1 MKILLLNGVNMN
13 MLGKR
18 DNTLY
23 GSDTLA
29 TLEQKVQDFAKSLGA
44 ELVCA
49 QSNIEGELVN
59 ILQQTDCDAV
69 VFNAGAYAH
78 YSYALRD
85 CIECINIPVVNV
97 HMSNIYARE
106 SFRHTDVLA
115 SVCSANFVGQGIQS
129 YFDAVEFLVKNDSVL
144 NLLFTNF

>member
-18 DNTLY
+18 DHSLY

-29 TLEQKVQDFAKSLGA
+29 QLENKVRLFAQSLGA
-44 ELVCA
+44 EVICA

-59 ILQQTDCDAV
+59 IMQQTHCDGV
-69 VFNAGAYAH
+69 VFNAGAYSH

-85 CIECINIPVVNV
+85 CIECIDVPVVEV
-97 HMSNIYARE
+97 HMSNIYDRE
-106 SFRHTDVLA
+106 PFRHVDVLA
-115 SVCSANFVGQGIQS
+115 DVCKAMFFGKGIQS
-129 YFDAVEFLVKNDSVL
+129 YFDAVEYLVNNK
-144 NLLFTNF
+144 

>member
-18 DNTLY
+18 DHTLY

-29 TLEQKVQDFAKSLGA
+29 TLEQKVQAYAKTLGA
-44 ELVCA
+44 EVICA

-59 ILQQTDCDAV
+59 ILQQTNCDAV
-69 VFNAGAYAH
+69 VFNAGAYSH

-85 CIECINIPVVNV
+85 CIECISIPVIEV
-97 HMSNIYARE
+97 HMSNIYKRE
-106 SFRHTDVLA
+106 SFRHVDVLQD
-115 SVCSANFVGQGIQS
+115 VCKATFFGKGLQS
-129 YFDAVEFLVKNDSVL
+129 YLDAINYIVNNK
-144 NLLFTNF
+144 

>member
-18 DNTLY
+18 DPSLY

-29 TLEQKVQDFAKSLGA
+29 TLEQKVQQFAQTLGA
-44 ELVCA
+44 EVVCA

-69 VFNAGAYAH
+69 VLNAGAYSH

-85 CIECINIPVVNV
+85 CIECIGIPVVEV

-106 SFRHTDVLA
+106 TFRHTDVLA
-115 SVCSANFVGQGIQS
+115 DVCVANFVGRGIQG
-129 YFDAVEFLVKNDSVL
+129 YFDAVEFLVNNHTTLQFIMD
-144 NLLFTNF
+144 NL

>member
-18 DNTLY
+18 DPSLY

-29 TLEQKVQDFAKSLGA
+29 TLEQKVQQFAKTLGA
-44 ELVCA
+44 EVVCA

-69 VFNAGAYAH
+69 VLNAGAYSH

-85 CIECINIPVVNV
+85 CIECIGIPVIEV

-106 SFRHTDVLA
+106 TFRHTDVLA
-115 SVCSANFVGQGIQS
+115 DVCVANFVGRGIQG
-129 YFDAVEFLVKNDSVL
+129 YFDAVEFLVNNHTTL
-144 NLLFTNF
+144 

>member
-18 DNTLY
+18 DPSLY

-29 TLEQKVQDFAKSLGA
+29 TLEQNVQQFAKTLGA
-44 ELVCA
+44 EVVCA

-69 VFNAGAYAH
+69 VLNAGAYSH

-85 CIECINIPVVNV
+85 CIECIGIPVIQV

-106 SFRHTDVLA
+106 TFRHTDVLA
-115 SVCSANFVGQGIQS
+115 DVCVANFVGRGIQG
-129 YFDAVEFLVKNDSVL
+129 YFDAVEFLVNNHTML
-144 NLLFTNF
+144 

>member
-18 DNTLY
+18 DHTLY

-29 TLEQKVQDFAKSLGA
+29 TLEQKVQTYAQTLGA
-44 ELVCA
+44 DVVCA

-69 VFNAGAYAH
+69 VLNAGAYSH

-85 CIECINIPVVNV
+85 CIECIGIPVVEV

-115 SVCSANFVGQGIQS
+115 PVCVANFVGQGIKS
-129 YFDAVEFLVKNDSVL
+129 YFDAVEFLVNHHDTLQLLL
-144 NLLFTNF
+144 NNF

>member
-18 DNTLY
+18 DPSLY

-29 TLEQKVQDFAKSLGA
+29 TLEQKVQQFAKTLGA
-44 ELVCA
+44 EVVCA

-69 VFNAGAYAH
+69 VLNAGAYSH

-85 CIECINIPVVNV
+85 CIECIGIPVIEV

-106 SFRHTDVLA
+106 TFRHTDVLA
-115 SVCSANFVGQGIQS
+115 DVCVANFVGRGIQG
-129 YFDAVEFLVKNDSVL
+129 YFDAVEFLVNNHTTL
-144 NLLFTNF
+144 QF

>member
-18 DNTLY
+18 DHSLY
-23 GSDTLA
+23 GADTLPM
-29 TLEQKVQDFAKSLGA
+29 LEKKVQDFAKTLGA
-44 ELVCA
+44 EVVCA

-85 CIECINIPVVNV
+85 CIECIGIPVAEV

-115 SVCSANFVGQGIQS
+115 GVCVVNFVGKGIQS
-129 YFDAVEFLVKNDSVL
+129 YFDAVEFLVKNNGTL
-144 NLLFTNF
+144 NLLFEEF

>member
-44 ELVCA
+44 ELICA

-144 NLLFTNF
+144 NLLFNNF

>member
-18 DNTLY
+18 DPSLY

-29 TLEQKVQDFAKSLGA
+29 TLEQKVQQFAKTLGA
-44 ELVCA
+44 EVVCA

-69 VFNAGAYAH
+69 VLNAGAYSH

-85 CIECINIPVVNV
+85 CIECIGIPVIQV

-106 SFRHTDVLA
+106 TFRHTDVLA
-115 SVCSANFVGQGIQS
+115 DVCVANFVGRGIQG
-129 YFDAVEFLVKNDSVL
+129 YFDAVEFLVNNHTTL
-144 NLLFTNF
+144 